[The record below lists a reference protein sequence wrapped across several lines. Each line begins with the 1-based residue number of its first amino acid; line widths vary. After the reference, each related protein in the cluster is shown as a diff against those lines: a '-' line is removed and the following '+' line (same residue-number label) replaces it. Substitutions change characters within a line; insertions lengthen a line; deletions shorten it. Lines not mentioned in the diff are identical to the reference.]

1 MRNDLIQDGGKKVVD
16 VIAHH
21 TMLARVIVVIE
32 KFEYFNQFV
41 HLRSLCSLND

>member
-1 MRNDLIQDGGKKVVD
+1 MGVVKHLMQFMRNDLLQDGGKKVVD

-32 KFEYFNQFV
+32 NFEY
-41 HLRSLCSLND
+41 LN

>member
-1 MRNDLIQDGGKKVVD
+1 MQFMRNDLLQDGGKKVVD

-32 KFEYFNQFV
+32 NFEY
-41 HLRSLCSLND
+41 LN